1 MHYSNEC
8 LNGSVKMKKMT
19 VTCIILYYRVLTG
32 FSSITL
38 GSSVYIRYALFVH
51 DLTWLT
57 PFLPLCVPVCNWF
70 AGRGD
75 LFIMDFGPAVVP
87 PNKTHF
93 K

>member
-1 MHYSNEC
+1 MKPNSDTNIASYRKKHLRC
-8 LNGSVKMKKMT
+8 KRVSVSQKMQRRKS
-19 VTCIILYYRVLTG
+19 TCQ
-32 FSSITL
+32 
-38 GSSVYIRYALFVH
+38 VH
-51 DLTWLT
+51 DLFTMLVVVT
-57 PFLPLCVPVCNWF
+57 VLAIFLPLCVPVCNWF